1 MFAVFSLAC
10 AVSQTMLQLMYV
22 LLDIFNATDFARTD
36 THTPTL
42 DSIFRAFKGL
52 AGGGLFTMVMIVMAD
67 LLSLKDR
74 GKFQG
79 MIEGVIAIR
88 YIPSLI

>member
-1 MFAVFSLAC
+1 
-10 AVSQTMLQLMYV
+10 MLTGISY
-22 LLDIFNATDFARTD
+22 
-36 THTPTL
+36 
-42 DSIFRAFKGL
+42 SIFRGFKGV

-67 LLSLKDR
+67 ILSLKDR

-88 YIPSLI
+88 

>member
-1 MFAVFSLAC
+1 
-10 AVSQTMLQLMYV
+10 
-22 LLDIFNATDFARTD
+22 
-36 THTPTL
+36 
-42 DSIFRAFKGL
+42 
-52 AGGGLFTMVMIVMAD
+52 MVMIVMAD

-88 YIPSLI
+88 